1 MGGSSSSNRTESTTN
16 NTSEVHNTDSAGN
29 AGIVLANA
37 SDNTV
42 NVLDGGAIKQAFD
55 FAGDG
60 MQGVLQLTADNLSQ
74 SSASQDRVLS
84 AAAMGLQAATGE
96 GISSSG
102 KQITTAIIVAGVV
115 ALIWVIKR

>member
-1 MGGSSSSNRTESTTN
+1 MGLFDRSSSSTTN
-16 NTSEVHNTDSAGN
+16 LTDNRSQGV
-29 AGIVLANA
+29 G
-37 SDNTV
+37 
-42 NVLDGGAIKQAFD
+42 
-55 FAGDG
+55 GDG
-60 MQGVLQLTADNLSQ
+60 FVVGDGSTIHMSSTDYGAVDKALQLTADNLSQ